1 MSSIL
6 HPRPVSFKFYRHS
19 MKFVAALSVLGEYPT
34 MPSHLAIPHP
44 RPFPRPN
51 PKCHCA
57 LSSALL
63 GTIYSIF
70 ILHRNRVRFWQGGR

>member
-34 MPSHLAIPHP
+34 MPSHLAISHP
-44 RPFPRPN
+44 LPSPGPIPN
-51 PKCHCA
+51 ALCSL
-57 LSSALL
+57 LSSPRYHL
-63 GTIYSIF
+63 
-70 ILHRNRVRFWQGGR
+70 